1 MMHLLFQ
8 LLQNN
13 LLKVYDISTLLMSLE
28 SDKKKWQLSINNRY
42 IHVSCK

>member
-28 SDKKKWQLSINNRY
+28 SDKKK
-42 IHVSCK
+42 